1 MHKHKTRL
9 TYRLVYLNQFL
20 LFDLSKLGADVD
32 KALKAEEEEEVEE
45 EEVVE
50 EEEEEKEEK

>member
-45 EEVVE
+45 EE
-50 EEEEEKEEK
+50 EEKEEK